1 MQIYSPLLETNSAC
15 KLVRTIDADFIR
27 HEYIKQYGYD
37 PKAELD
43 GVDKLSLYECVETG
57 LKFFMPLSTVG
68 QEALYK
74 QLQTFDWNY
83 KETKW
88 EHDEALKF
96 VHAKSR
102 LLDVGC
108 GQAAFLNRAA
118 ETKAAIVTG
127 LEFNESAADFG
138 RERGVE
144 VFTDTIQTHADLRPN
159 YYDTVASFQVL
170 EHVINPLSFLKSCVK
185 ALKPEGE
192 LIIGVPNNDSFLG
205 LLDDTLLNMPPH
217 HMSLWSRAC
226 LENVSTQLGVKHIA
240 TYIEPLQERGWFKAS
255 IEQKYL
261 TGKLK
266 RKLYY
271 KFGFDEVLSKYIDSS
286 WQTIPGHTIMARFK
300 KTNT

>member
-1 MQIYSPLLETNSAC
+1 MSFAVTLSIILKRPFSLIFASNSLHWVRENPSKHLTPSVI

-159 YYDTVASFQVL
+159 YYDTVASFQV
-170 EHVINPLSFLKSCVK
+170 FRTR
-185 ALKPEGE
+185 
-192 LIIGVPNNDSFLG
+192 D
-205 LLDDTLLNMPPH
+205 
-217 HMSLWSRAC
+217 
-226 LENVSTQLGVKHIA
+226 
-240 TYIEPLQERGWFKAS
+240 
-255 IEQKYL
+255 
-261 TGKLK
+261 
-266 RKLYY
+266 
-271 KFGFDEVLSKYIDSS
+271 
-286 WQTIPGHTIMARFK
+286 
-300 KTNT
+300 